1 MKKIIK
7 YAKKIALGGVMLYT
21 YNIIADNFGITLPI
35 NFFTIITVGFLDIP
49 GLAALII
56 LKIIG
61 M

>member
-1 MKKIIK
+1 
-7 YAKKIALGGVMLYT
+7 MLYT